1 MSIEV
6 HCANCSQH
14 VRVKSKYAG
23 KRVHCPHCEHLIQ
36 VPQVEGGLDSSSE
49 ILGAVTA
56 PPPLPP
62 PTAPPQVERRP
73 PAMIPHV
80 APIVRKPPKSGL
92 PVWVV
97 TTACSAAIVLFML
110 AVYVAYTLGTR
121 TGPSSVAQANP
132 AKTEETPSNQS
143 SRPRPTPPLPP
154 SPPMTDGRNAKG
166 TASVASTSPP
176 AKPTAPASSA
186 ETSPTS
192 PAPTSPAPTSPA
204 PANPADGTT
213 KATSEAQPPAN
224 DSGKSAPADPAD
236 SKEIPAVHASDPAAA
251 SAPRPK
257 ADVIDFQ
264 ALPLESPAT
273 SMAMTEDGR
282 YLVVS
287 HQTANQLTIYDV
299 LSRKVA
305 ATVATTAPRCVLCRG
320 DKIFVSNYGQGTI
333 SVFAHR
339 DEWQQVNELKVLKP
353 NVVHLSA
360 PGGKNFADTLLIT
373 CHGDGPE
380 ASYQN
385 SQVFVLDMATD
396 KCRPVSQA
404 AVASASYDGR
414 LILTQGSFCLSP
426 SGDLAAFNF
435 KDYVS
440 AGDKAQPITRG
451 GNTQT
456 PYVYQVAAGSYWI
469 GNDIV
474 FGGVPLA
481 ASKQDLGKLIVPDLS
496 QNVLYALTAFSVTA
510 HRLDV
515 TFTEVG
521 NRAAKFPMTEDDF
534 HEVYHHLY
542 RIRDYLLDHPVA
554 YTHGDRLSLFVLTA
568 TGGLVLAAE
577 TQAFA
582 PNSATALGPD
592 AGASVGSKEPA
603 DIESKSSVASPEA
616 GPAEGLLVG
625 FPSRIAAGKPF
636 QFRLT
641 IPEHATLELMSP
653 VTGLTL
659 TPAGELNWTPTSEQV
674 GVHELKIRLQHG
686 KGITFLRPQLEVIDA
701 ELAASVG
708 GDLSKLGDYPR
719 LELDVDRYALAE
731 GLGHKRMLLLQG
743 DSLRELADDGISVT
757 NTLVLPN
764 RYDFIE
770 ERRDTYIAVASTP
783 APVLHVIDKSTMT
796 VFREIPLRTSE
807 VQVSEITDLAISPAS
822 GQSFVAVKFAA
833 ELPRYTVLKVDEETG
848 RVQAPGILGTWV
860 EVSPDGKRLITGYRD
875 LYERGS
881 SFHINPD
888 WNLIEIPEYGNVDM
902 LMSWST
908 GALPRLRQ
916 VVRQAGGN
924 GSGIRVSPDGK
935 RVTYLSFAGT
945 PVHSKNLQGWNTT
958 DLDAPAVTYQT
969 KDQAVTSELAFHPT
983 LPIVAVPGGVAAVL
997 FDRETGEVI
1006 PNKLMIPLDGLGSV
1020 QVERLYFSPNGRNLV
1035 FLCSE
1040 DAMGRFLQAVPLK
1053 LTEKDLA
1060 NGVPLPPP
1068 AHASRERDTQYHLF
1082 RDFQGLHA
1090 DHSSYT
1096 LKPNEIAKKYLDSV
1110 VSITT
1115 EDGSGS
1121 GFLIDSRGFLLTSA
1135 HVVRDVESLKVIY
1148 NSRPRMDDY
1157 GPEEISAIL
1166 VRLDEDL
1173 DLALLKIDAPIPLGY
1188 ACLAAN
1194 DQVEM
1199 GEAVTVI
1206 GSPGLGEMIL
1216 DQTLTTGVVSNP
1228 NREIDEQSFIQISA
1242 AVNPGNSG
1250 GPVFDEHGTVIGLV
1264 SLKGRLEGTGFA
1276 VPVAAIRTFLQP
1288 PRDGK

>member
-1 MSIEV
+1 
-6 HCANCSQH
+6 
-14 VRVKSKYAG
+14 
-23 KRVHCPHCEHLIQ
+23 
-36 VPQVEGGLDSSSE
+36 
-49 ILGAVTA
+49 
-56 PPPLPP
+56 
-62 PTAPPQVERRP
+62 
-73 PAMIPHV
+73 
-80 APIVRKPPKSGL
+80 
-92 PVWVV
+92 
-97 TTACSAAIVLFML
+97 
-110 AVYVAYTLGTR
+110 
-121 TGPSSVAQANP
+121 
-132 AKTEETPSNQS
+132 
-143 SRPRPTPPLPP
+143 
-154 SPPMTDGRNAKG
+154 
-166 TASVASTSPP
+166 
-176 AKPTAPASSA
+176 
-186 ETSPTS
+186 
-192 PAPTSPAPTSPA
+192 
-204 PANPADGTT
+204 
-213 KATSEAQPPAN
+213 
-224 DSGKSAPADPAD
+224 
-236 SKEIPAVHASDPAAA
+236 
-251 SAPRPK
+251 
-257 ADVIDFQ
+257 
-264 ALPLESPAT
+264 
-273 SMAMTEDGR
+273 MTEDGR
-282 YLVVS
+282 YLVTS
-287 HQTANQLTIYDV
+287 HQTADQLTIYDV
-299 LSRKVA
+299 LKRKIA
-305 ATVATTAPRCVLCRG
+305 ATVATTSPRCILCRG
-320 DKIFVSNYGQGTI
+320 DKIFVSNFGQGTV
-333 SVFAHR
+333 SVIADR
-339 DEWQQVNELKVLKP
+339 ERWQLVNELKVPKP

-360 PGGKNFADTLLIT
+360 PGGKHFSDALLIT

-404 AVASASYDGR
+404 AMASASYDGR
-414 LILTQGSFCLSP
+414 LIMTQGSFCLSP

-435 KDYVS
+435 KDYLA
-440 AGDKAQPITRG
+440 AGDNAQPITRG

-456 PYVYQVAAGSYWI
+456 PYVYQVAAGGFWI

-496 QNVLYALTAFSVTA
+496 QNVLYALTASRVTA

-515 TFTEVG
+515 TFTEIG
-521 NRAAKFPMTEDDF
+521 NRAATFPMKEDDF

-542 RIRDYLLDHPVA
+542 RNRDYLLDHPVA
-554 YTHGDRLSLFVLTA
+554 CTHGDRLSLFVLTA

-577 TQAFA
+577 TQAFVPSSTTA
-582 PNSATALGPD
+582 PSPDDSATAGLKPPAVGKSEPVATGP
-592 AGASVGSKEPA
+592 
-603 DIESKSSVASPEA
+603 KS
-616 GPAEGLLVG
+616 GPAADLLVG

-636 QFRLT
+636 HFRFL
-641 IPEHATLELMSP
+641 IREHAVLELMSP

-659 TPAGELNWTPTSEQV
+659 TPQGILSWTPTAEQV
-674 GVHELKIRLQHG
+674 GLHELKIRVRQG
-686 KGITFLRPQLEVIDA
+686 EDITFLRPQLEVIDA

-708 GDLSKLGDYPR
+708 GDLSKLGIYPR
-719 LELDVDRYALAE
+719 LELDVDRYAISD
-731 GLGHKRMLLLQG
+731 GLGHSRILLLQG
-743 DSLRELADDGISVT
+743 DSLRELSDDGISVT

-770 ERRDTYIAVASTP
+770 ERRDTYIAVAGTP
-783 APVLHVIDKSTMT
+783 APVLHVIDKSNLT
-796 VFREIPLRTSE
+796 VIREISLQTSE
-807 VQVSEITDLAISPAS
+807 VQVSEITDLAISPNS

-833 ELPRYTVLKVDEETG
+833 ELPRYTVLTVDEATG

-860 EVSPDGKRLITGYRD
+860 EVSPDGKQLITGYRD

-881 SFHINPD
+881 RFHINPD

-908 GALPRLRQ
+908 GARPRLRQ
-916 VVRQAGGN
+916 AIRQAGGN

-945 PVHSKNLQGWNTT
+945 PIHSKNLPGWSAT
-958 DLDAPAVTYQT
+958 DLNAPAVTYQT

-983 LPIVAVPGGVAAVL
+983 LPIVAVPGGMAAVL
-997 FDRETGEVI
+997 FDRETGKVL
-1006 PNKLMIPLDGLGSV
+1006 PNKLMIPLDGLGSI

-1040 DAMGRFLQAVPLK
+1040 DAMGRYLKAVPLK

-1060 NGVPLPPP
+1060 SRVPLPPP
-1068 AHASRERDTQYHLF
+1068 AHASRERDTQYELV
-1082 RDFQGLHA
+1082 RDFQGLH
-1090 DHSSYT
+1090 SSHPT
-1096 LKPNEIAKKYLDSV
+1096 LSLKPRDIAKKCLDSV

-1157 GPEEISAIL
+1157 GPEEIPAIL
-1166 VRLDEDL
+1166 VRIDEEL

-1188 ACLAAN
+1188 AFLAAS

-1228 NREIDEQSFIQISA
+1228 NREIDSQPFLQISA

-1264 SLKGRLEGTGFA
+1264 SLKGRLEGASFA
-1276 VPVAAIRTFLQP
+1276 VPVSAIRSFLQSP
-1288 PRDGK
+1288 QDGK